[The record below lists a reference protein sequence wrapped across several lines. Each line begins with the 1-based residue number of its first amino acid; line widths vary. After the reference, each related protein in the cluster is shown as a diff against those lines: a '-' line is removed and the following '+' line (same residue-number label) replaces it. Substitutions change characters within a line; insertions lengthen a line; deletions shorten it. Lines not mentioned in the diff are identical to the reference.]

1 MQEKSKADKIFMKSS
16 LEGQKQLMKF
26 GESLA
31 IQKKIDDNRLD
42 KDKNISLYLEDLKIV
57 IPEGLKDQ
65 NYINSLRDFYES
77 NNNFIKRYKDK
88 SNGEETWQ
96 NSFSSKE
103 LNEKKILEDVMHL
116 YYGYKLKEQF
126 RKKLEKELE
135 KEKEA
140 HKQTQE
146 SFNELAIESSEHE
159 DKIDNLEIFKFYSLC
174 AVYSL
179 LGLLILTNTI
189 LSIYLFFGPEA
200 LYNDTAIFFKNVAN
214 GMYLLW
220 ATFIG
225 IIDILIS
232 LYTDVPE
239 YVRGLYFLVITTLST
254 LVYVYKIS
262 FEMMFEYLANCKDM
276 FINIMIKLKS
286 YLISKIGYKFA

>member
-88 SNGEETWQ
+88 NSGEETWQ

-116 YYGYKLKEQF
+116 YYGYRLKEQF

-135 KEKEA
+135 KEKKA

-146 SFNELAIESSEHE
+146 SFNELAIESSGYE

-179 LGLLILTNTI
+179 FGLLILTNTI

-200 LYNDTAIFFKNVAN
+200 LYNDTAIFFKSIAHC
-214 GMYLLW
+214 MYLIW
-220 ATFIG
+220 TMFIG

-254 LVYVYKIS
+254 LVYVYRIS
-262 FEMMFEYLANCKDM
+262 FDMMFEYLVNCKDVI
-276 FINIMIKLKS
+276 INSMIKLRS